1 MIVESTVINEYLDE
15 VFPEVSLKPNDPQAR
30 ATMRVWTKAVDEVLH
45 PACAEV
51 TFSSCLRHRVKRL
64 PPKEYEK
71 FLASTPS
78 LSITPQWRERRREL
92 VTLGFDAPGT
102 PYVNRLD
109 MLGWSQMWE
118 QLRPQ
123 VTAWF
128 KRIKART
135 AFEPALLNWCPP
147 DLTADLLTFGRQ
159 SWPSAERLLAGKD

>member
-1 MIVESTVINEYLDE
+1 MENTLAHQSWLAGD
-15 VFPEVSLKPNDPQAR
+15 
-30 ATMRVWTKAVDEVLH
+30 
-45 PACAEV
+45 
-51 TFSSCLRHRVKRL
+51 TFS
-64 PPKEYEK
+64 
-71 FLASTPS
+71 LAD
-78 LSITPQWRERRREL
+78 I
-92 VTLGFDAPGT
+92 AMT